1 MLGLASALT
10 TGSAHEQMYSLLLDG
25 TGDYLDT
32 GSSFQS
38 TMQGSFSWSF
48 WAKPDDGQPGGS
60 GNMVFLGTDNNAD
73 QDALYITLGSNGKIL
88 VNHEANNDPANYTTD
103 GVVFPNGAT
112 DWTHICVTVTKDTNT
127 SYIIYVDGAAVA
139 GTLSNAVDEEA
150 HAAWASSD
158 NFYIG
163 ALNDDG
169 TATRP
174 ITSKMDE
181 VALFNVALDAAAVT
195 AIYNSGK
202 PFDLNNNRGNY
213 DNSSALVAYWRMFNG
228 PFDDKANGAVHDAHN
243 PGFGAEIVTNGTF
256 DSDLTGWTA
265 SDTDTENT
273 IVQAD
278 GKVVI
283 TSDGSTP
290 AVRLKQAGV
299 FVVGKTYKVEFDA
312 YDITGA
318 GLKIQSADNA
328 NISAILADGHYTK
341 YHVATGTVLN
351 IYRFV
356 GGSASAGKLDNI
368 SVKLLNGFPG
378 LTAADATFSTD
389 TPDD

>member
-1 MLGLASALT
+1 MLGLGSALT
-10 TGSAHEQMYSLLLDG
+10 TGSAHEQLYSLILDG

-60 GNMVFLGTDNNAD
+60 GAMVFLGTDNNAD
-73 QDALYITLGSNGKIL
+73 EDALYITLATNGKIL
-88 VNHEANNDPANYTTD
+88 VNHEANNDPANYLTNSA
-103 GVVFPNGAT
+103 VFPNGAT

-127 SYIIYVDGAAVA
+127 SYIVYADGAVVAGGLTNAVA
-139 GTLSNAVDEEA
+139 EAA

-202 PFDLNNNRGNY
+202 PFDLNNDRGNY
-213 DNSSALVAYWRMFNG
+213 DNSSALQGYWRMFNG
-228 PFDDKANGAVHDAHN
+228 LFDDKANGIVHDAHN
-243 PGFGAEIVTNGTF
+243 PGFGAELVVNGGFDDDSEWTSSNDTGGAWAISGGKATVDCSSNSIFKNDDNYTTVAGAIYKCTF
-256 DSDLTGWTA
+256 DVIERSSGQVRIEAGGNDAAGAWRDAVGTYTEYLVGIAAAGNINFEA
-265 SDTDTENT
+265 SNSQGFNGSIDN
-273 IVQAD
+273 VS
-278 GKVVI
+278 VV
-283 TSDGSTP
+283 
-290 AVRLKQAGV
+290 R
-299 FVVGKTYKVEFDA
+299 
-312 YDITGA
+312 
-318 GLKIQSADNA
+318 
-328 NISAILADGHYTK
+328 
-341 YHVATGTVLN
+341 
-351 IYRFV
+351 
-356 GGSASAGKLDNI
+356 
-368 SVKLLNGFPG
+368 LNGFSG
-378 LTAADATFSTD
+378 IAAAQATFSTD